1 MGKKNPAEKESKRM
15 GIRYATMALVVIAF
29 LTGLMPKVV
38 VCGETLT
45 DQQKKV
51 IVYGM
56 YEDYRKE
63 FPEVK
68 EISPRE
74 AMKEIAQGQILFV
87 DTRKPAEMAV
97 SMLPGAITLEAFF
110 KDPERFKDRR
120 IVVYCTISYRSGKLA
135 REMANNGLEIF
146 NLRGGLLAWVL
157 EGGKVYDAK
166 GETKRINVYGG
177 KWDYPAGGYESV
189 QLGFFERYF

>member
-1 MGKKNPAEKESKRM
+1 MGKKNPAEKESIRM
-15 GIRYATMALVVIAF
+15 DNRYATMALMVISF
-29 LTGLMPKVV
+29 LIGLMPKVV

-87 DTRKPAEMAV
+87 DTRKPAEMVV
-97 SMLPGAITLEAFF
+97 SMLPGAITLDAFF
-110 KDPERFKDRR
+110 KDREKFKDRR
-120 IVVYCTISYRSGKLA
+120 IVVYCTISYRSGELA

-166 GETKRINVYGG
+166 GETKQINVYDN
-177 KWDYPAGGYESV
+177 KWDYPPEGYKSV
-189 QLGFFERYF
+189 RLGFFERYF

>member
-1 MGKKNPAEKESKRM
+1 MGKKNLAEKESIRM
-15 GIRYATMALVVIAF
+15 NIRHTTMALMVISF
-29 LTGLMPKVV
+29 LIGLMPKVV

-63 FPEVK
+63 FPDVK
-68 EISPRE
+68 EISPQE

-110 KDPERFKDRR
+110 KDPEKFKGRR

-135 REMANNGLEIF
+135 REMASNGLEIF
-146 NLRGGLLAWVL
+146 NLRGGMLAWVL

-177 KWDYPAGGYESV
+177 KWDYPPKGYESV
-189 QLGFFERYF
+189 QLGFFDRYF